1 MVLKVLTVLK
11 VGSNMKHRYL
21 IVATVSAAA
30 LTLAAC
36 GSSGSSS
43 RTSSA
48 PASASSGSATGSVSY
63 PAGTGSIIVGSQDFP
78 ESQLLADIYGA
89 AMAAKGNK
97 VSYKPGI
104 SARATEL
111 AALHDGSVNFVPEF
125 TGSVLDYYQSGA
137 TQKTPADVFAA
148 LPSAMPGTD
157 LGLTYAA
164 AQDADTITVTQA
176 TATKDKLKTIGDLSS
191 VASSLTLGGP
201 AQFQTRADG
210 IPALKTVYNVV
221 FGRFTALDTG
231 GPITIAALKN
241 GSVDAADIFSTDPSI
256 AANNFVSLTDDKSMF
271 AAQNVFPLATKAKLT
286 QTMVDASNAVSA
298 KLDTATLAALDAK
311 VITDKQDP
319 NAVAQAW
326 LKTAGLS

>member
-1 MVLKVLTVLK
+1 
-11 VGSNMKHRYL
+11 MKRRYL

-30 LTLAAC
+30 LSLAAC

-43 RTSSA
+43 TTSSA
-48 PASASSGSATGSVSY
+48 PASGSSGAGSASY

-78 ESQLLADIYGA
+78 ESQLLADIYGG

-97 VSYKPGI
+97 ISYKPGI

-111 AALHDGSVNFVPEF
+111 AALHDGSVNFVPEY
-125 TGSVLDYYQSGA
+125 TGSVLDAEQSGA

-148 LPSAMPGTD
+148 LSNVMPGTD
-157 LGLTYAA
+157 VALTYAA
-164 AQDADTITVTQA
+164 AQNADTITVTKA
-176 TATKDKLKTIGDLSS
+176 TATKDKLKTIGDLAS
-191 VASSLTLGGP
+191 VASSLTFGAP
-201 AQFQTRADG
+201 AQFQTRTDG
-210 IPALKTVYNVV
+210 IPALKSVYNVV

-231 GPITIAALKN
+231 GPITITALKN

-256 AANNFVSLTDDKSMF
+256 AADNFVSLIDDKSMF

-319 NAVAQAW
+319 NVVAQAW